1 MCRCTSAW
9 MTDWAR
15 SASGTRG
22 APVTDTTTPTDRY
35 RYAFPDAFAGLTARQ
50 ADILADTLTLGTQ
63 RGTSVSTATA
73 RDIAAKIRGLLAD

>member
-15 SASGTRG
+15 SACVSRG
-22 APVTDTTTPTDRY
+22 APVTVTTSPTDRY
-35 RYAFPDAFAGLTARQ
+35 RYAFPDAFAGLNARQ

>member
-1 MCRCTSAW
+1 M
-9 MTDWAR
+9 
-15 SASGTRG
+15 
-22 APVTDTTTPTDRY
+22 TDTTTPTDRY

-73 RDIAAKIRGLLAD
+73 RDIAAKLPGLLAA